1 MSTMK
6 NKILLLM
13 ACFCGSITACLGG
26 VKVDDLAVRVDGQRE
41 FSFSDKRAG
50 FIYGMTGVNDWN
62 DGNAG
67 WNIEARRVFAD
78 YAIAVDGKWL
88 DRSAT
93 AAMVYPDRLERD
105 YGNAKETLSLVD
117 DKKVIV
123 LAVDAPA
130 AKTISVRL
138 DGDWL
143 PTLQTDGGKA
153 TVALTSHQGKSL
165 CVVGLDGSAVTVDD
179 HTVTANASAGGF
191 VIAFGATADVD
202 ALAKDAVA
210 NHSLWAVQRKARIQ
224 TLLDKSPL
232 VSNSANLDKA
242 LAWLTI
248 TADELVTWQHGGWGI
263 YAGFPWFTDFWGRD
277 MFIAMPGTVLCSGNF
292 DVAKNI
298 LLSFAKYQD
307 LDKKSPT
314 YGRVPNRLN
323 LEGILYNTTDG
334 TPRFVMQ
341 VLDYLNYTGDK
352 SFVKSIYKNV
362 KIATDAS
369 IDLYC
374 DDNGYLTHA
383 DADTWMDAKRQS
395 KYPCSPRGN
404 RAIDIQALWH
414 EQLLASIKLA
424 EATGNKA
431 DAKRW
436 QAVADKLKVN
446 FNRDFVVGGRL
457 VDHLNADGTADAQL
471 RPNTMFAYSLLADSA
486 LMRSDIKTIWSR
498 LTYPWGVSSLDQMD
512 DQFHPWHEQWHR
524 YHKDDAYHNG
534 TVWLWL
540 NGTAMQRMIEFGQVD
555 TAFRLFENMDR
566 QALDEGA
573 VGSLSE
579 CADAWCRPGQTWA
592 RRSGTFLQSWSNSEQ
607 LRVWSQYFLGV
618 RPNLLDGKIVVAPRL
633 PKALT
638 HVDTYIN
645 IGDGKLH
652 YEYDRNGDSHTLRL
666 TWSGKASVALSLVV
680 EGYADFVQQIK
691 SGAQVSL
698 AWDGKALTVDAA
710 GKTANFAPDAAKVK
724 AAADNNKYFEGIDF
738 AQPCYRENL
747 KSMSRY
753 FNPPLDYF
761 SVE

>member
-1 MSTMK
+1 MK

-13 ACFCGSITACLGG
+13 ACFLCVSSVCLEAAL
-26 VKVDDLAVRVDGQRE
+26 KVDDLAVRVDGQRE

-50 FIYGMTGVNDWN
+50 FFYGMTGVNNWN

-78 YAIAVDGKWL
+78 YSLFVDGKEL
-88 DRSAT
+88 DRT
-93 AAMVYPDRLERD
+93 AATTVVYPDRLERS
-105 YGNAKETLSLVD
+105 YSNATETFSLAD
-117 DKKVIV
+117 NKKVIL
-123 LAVDAPA
+123 LAVDALA
-130 AKTISVRL
+130 AKTVSVQL
-138 DGDWL
+138 NGDWL
-143 PTLQTDGGKA
+143 PALQTVGGKA
-153 TVALTSHQGKSL
+153 VAALTSHQGKNL
-165 CVVGLDGSAVTVDD
+165 CVVGLDGSP
-179 HTVTANASAGGF
+179 VTADNHKVTASASAGGF
-191 VIAFGATADVD
+191 VIAFGTAADVE
-202 ALAKDAVA
+202 ALAADAVA
-210 NHSLWAVQRKARIQ
+210 NHASWSAQRKARIQ
-224 TLLDKSPL
+224 AMLDKTPL
-232 VSNSANLDKA
+232 ATDDTRFDKA
-242 LAWLTI
+242 LAWLTL

-307 LDKKSPT
+307 TDKQSET

-323 LEGILYNTTDG
+323 LDGILYNTTDG

-352 SFVKSIYKNV
+352 SFIKQIYKNV

-369 IDLYC
+369 IDLYT
-374 DDNGYLTHA
+374 DGNGYLTHA

-404 RAIDIQALWH
+404 RAVDIQALWY
-414 EQLLASIKLA
+414 EQLVASVKLA
-424 EATGNKA
+424 EATGHKS

-436 QAVADKLKVN
+436 QEIADKLKAN
-446 FNRDFVVGGRL
+446 FNRDFVVDGRL
-457 VDHLNADGTADAQL
+457 VDHLNEDGTADSQL
-471 RPNTMFAYSLLADSA
+471 RPNTMFAYGLLSDG
-486 LMRSDIKTIWSR
+486 LLKRSDIKTIWSR

-512 DQFHPWHEQWHR
+512 DQFHPYNEQWYR

-540 NGTAMQRMIEFGQVD
+540 NGMAMQRMIEFNQEG
-555 TAFRLFENMDR
+555 TAFRLFENMNR

-633 PKALT
+633 PQSLAKVATEVNL
-638 HVDTYIN
+638 
-645 IGDGKLH
+645 GDGKLH
-652 YEYDRNGDSHTLRL
+652 YDYSRAGNAQSLILMWTGKNG
-666 TWSGKASVALSLVV
+666 VALDFDI
-680 EGYADFVQQIK
+680 EGYADCLQQIK
-691 SGAQVSL
+691 AGQQVTVK
-698 AWDGKALTVDAA
+698 WDAKAMTVAVGGKQVLSV
-710 GKTANFAPDAAKVK
+710 APDAAKKQVQT
-724 AAADNNKYFEGIDF
+724 DNDAFFRGVDF
-738 AQPCYRENL
+738 AQPCYREDL